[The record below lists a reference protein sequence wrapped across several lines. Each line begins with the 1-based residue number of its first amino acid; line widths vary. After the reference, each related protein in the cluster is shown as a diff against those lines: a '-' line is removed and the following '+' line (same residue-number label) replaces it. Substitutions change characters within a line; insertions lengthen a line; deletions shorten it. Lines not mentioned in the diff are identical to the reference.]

1 MKNKNIKI
9 IGVLTSGGDA
19 PGMNAAIRAVV
30 RTAINKGFKVKGIKR
45 GFAGL
50 LQEEIIEMDSVS
62 VADILDKGGTILYTA
77 RSEDF
82 MEENGQEKAAKICE
96 KHEIDALVVIGG
108 DGSLNGA
115 RMLSN
120 YGVSIVIV
128 GLFLWDWIAN
138 KRKITETLE
147 EMKISNSNTA
157 KSLELLQ
164 KSMENQEQTLA
175 EIKNNIEKR

>member
-1 MKNKNIKI
+1 MENI
-9 IGVLTSGGDA
+9 V
-19 PGMNAAIRAVV
+19 
-30 RTAINKGFKVKGIKR
+30 
-45 GFAGL
+45 
-50 LQEEIIEMDSVS
+50 Q
-62 VADILDKGGTILYTA
+62 
-77 RSEDF
+77 
-82 MEENGQEKAAKICE
+82 
-96 KHEIDALVVIGG
+96 
-108 DGSLNGA
+108 
-115 RMLSN
+115 MLAN

-164 KSMENQEQTLA
+164 KSMENQDQTLA